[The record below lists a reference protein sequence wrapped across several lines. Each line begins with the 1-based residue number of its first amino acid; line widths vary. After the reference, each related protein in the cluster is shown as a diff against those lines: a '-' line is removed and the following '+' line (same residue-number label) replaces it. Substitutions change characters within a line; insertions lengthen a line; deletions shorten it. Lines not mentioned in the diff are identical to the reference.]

1 MVGSLVA
8 DLRPANGFVRFGVFE
23 LDVRAGELRKHGIK
37 IKLQEQPFEVLQILL
52 EKPGEVVTREELQRR
67 LWPSDTFVEFDKGI
81 YNAIKRLRE
90 TLGDTADTPRY
101 IETLPRRGYRFIA
114 PIDGAKGNAPTMV
127 QVGSEKQ
134 TPRLSR
140 PRLLAAL
147 FCIALLLPTVVAVR
161 YWTSARGTQVSPPA
175 LKMLALTTNSSEIPV
190 HYAAISPDGKYVAY
204 TDEVGVHVKVIETGE
219 VRSLVLREG
228 SQVVTPVVSHLRLP
242 VAWFPDGTKL
252 LVSWGPAPT
261 IWSVSLLTE
270 KAQKLHEGWVSS
282 VSPDSSWIAF
292 LHEDTEIWLMGPRGE
307 EPRKFAQAEPGSTL
321 GRAFW
326 SPDSR
331 RIAYMRVRYE
341 PRSLECSIESRSL
354 EGGPPTVV
362 LSDKKMCQEGAQ
374 GFWWLPDGRII
385 YSLAEPGTVFRDFNL
400 WEILTDIHTGRPR
413 KDPRRLTNWAGF
425 YLKGIT
431 ASADGKRL
439 LFLRSSFQ
447 NSVYVGVLTPSAA
460 PGSFSP
466 RLLTMEKHGD
476 WPTAWTPDSQALVFY
491 SAKNGDNDIF
501 TQTLDEDSPQP
512 LVTGPGEQLA
522 ARLTPNGSSLIYM
535 DVPSFQNFGPGT
547 PVRLMRVPV
556 TGGPAQL
563 VLISDAYDSHR
574 CPRLPATFCVLGERS
589 IDERRLVFFAFDAM
603 QTITPSSSEGGKG
616 SELLSLDTEP
626 GRSYGWDLS
635 PDGSLLAVSK
645 IDEHEIRIRFV
656 SLKNGRAYEVNLHG
670 RAKLNAMDWSADSR
684 NLFIS
689 SHSPTG
695 TTLLRV
701 DLQGHAR
708 PLWEER
714 GVYQMWAVP
723 SPDNRRVAIL
733 SAKWDCN
740 VWMAENF

>member
-1 MVGSLVA
+1 MA
-8 DLRPANGFVRFGVFE
+8 DLRPVNGFARFGVFE

-37 IKLQEQPFEVLQILL
+37 IKLQEQPFQVLQILI
-52 EKPGEVVTREELQRR
+52 ERRGEVVSREELQQR

-114 PIDGAKGNAPTMV
+114 PVEGPNGNAPALV
-127 QVGSEKQ
+127 EVVSEKHG
-134 TPRLSR
+134 PYLSR
-140 PRLLAAL
+140 PKLLAAL
-147 FCIALLLPTVVAVR
+147 VCMALLLPGVLAVR
-161 YWTSARGTQVSPPA
+161 HWTSARRTPLPPPA
-175 LKMLALTTNSSEIPV
+175 LKMLALTTNSSEMPV
-190 HYAAISPDGKYVAY
+190 RYAAISPDGKYVAY
-204 TDEVGVHVKVIETGE
+204 ADELGVHVKVIETGE
-219 VRSLVLREG
+219 AASLVLREG
-228 SQVVTPVVSHLRLP
+228 SQVVAPAGSHLGLSL
-242 VAWFPDGTKL
+242 AWFPDGTKL
-252 LVSWGPAPT
+252 LVSGGPAPT
-261 IWSVSLLTE
+261 IWSVSLLTG
-270 KAQKLHEGWVSS
+270 KAQKLHEGWAPS
-282 VSPDSSWIAF
+282 VSPDGSWIAF
-292 LHEDTEIWLMGPRGE
+292 LHGDTEIWLMGPRGE
-307 EPRKFAQAEPGSTL
+307 EPRKLAQAEPGSTF

-331 RIAYMRVRYE
+331 RIAYMRVRSE
-341 PRSLECSIESRSL
+341 PLSLECGIESRSL
-354 EGGPPTVV
+354 DGGPPSVV
-362 LSDKKMCQEGAQ
+362 LSDKKMCQEVAQ

-413 KDPRRLTNWAGF
+413 KDSKRLTNWAGF
-425 YLKGIT
+425 FLKGLT

-447 NSVYVGVLTPSAA
+447 NSVYVGALAPAVA

-476 WPTAWTPDSQALVFY
+476 WPTAWTPDSQALVYY

-501 TQTLDEDSPQP
+501 TQKLDEDSPQP

-522 ARLTPNGSSLIYM
+522 ARLTPDGSSLIYM

-547 PVRLMRVPV
+547 SVRLMRVRV

-563 VLISDAYDSHR
+563 VLISHAYDSHR
-574 CPRLPATFCVLGERS
+574 CPRLPTTFCVLSERS
-589 IDERRLVFFAFDAM
+589 IDERRLMFFAFDPM
-603 QTITPSSSEGGKG
+603 QAITPETSDGGKG
-616 SELLSLDTEP
+616 RELLSVDTEP
-626 GRSYGWDLS
+626 KSSYGWDLS
-635 PDGSLLAVSK
+635 PNGSLLAISK
-645 IDEHEIRIRFV
+645 TDEHELRIRFV
-656 SLKNGRAYEVNLHG
+656 SLKNSQAYEVNLPG
-670 RAKLNAMDWSADSR
+670 WARLNGMDWSADSR
-684 NLFIS
+684 SLFIS
-689 SHSPTG
+689 GHSATG

-708 PLWEER
+708 ALWEER